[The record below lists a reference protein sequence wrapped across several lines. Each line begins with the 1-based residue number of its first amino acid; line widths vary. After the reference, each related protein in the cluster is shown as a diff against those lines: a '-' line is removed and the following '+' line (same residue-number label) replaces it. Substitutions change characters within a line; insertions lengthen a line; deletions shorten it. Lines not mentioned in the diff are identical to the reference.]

1 MEMTPLNQF
10 TPPDSV
16 SGIKR
21 NLLILMVSVLAG
33 CSAIPVQQ
41 TAIMEVPDA
50 VSKPAPLNKTTRI
63 LPEKPALPED
73 PIAEN
78 VKGALASTLGA
89 VTNVVIEQLVPG
101 WSIEQTRIGE
111 KLFRIEVRRKRFT
124 AGGDGEAA
132 QVIYRHA
139 ELITRRYGYSSYTVM
154 EFTEGIDTMFLIS
167 QRVAQSVIQVR

>member
-1 MEMTPLNQF
+1 MTPLNQF
-10 TPPDSV
+10 TPPDTG

-21 NLLILMVSVLAG
+21 NLLILMMSVLAG
-33 CSAIPVQQ
+33 CSAIPAQQ
-41 TAIMEVPDA
+41 TATVDVPEA
-50 VSKPAPLNKTTRI
+50 ISKPATLNKTTRI
-63 LPEKPALPED
+63 LPGRPALPED
-73 PIAEN
+73 PIEEN
-78 VKGALASTLGA
+78 VKGALASTMGA
-89 VTNVVIEQLVPG
+89 VANVVIEQLVPG

-167 QRVAQSVIQVR
+167 QRVAQGVIQVR